1 MSHSK
6 PHLEDL
12 NVVVLGQGGDG
23 SLTVISILAD
33 VLRSAGL
40 RAYTERNVLSRIKGG
55 IVAATLRV
63 SSRERLCTGS
73 EVDLLLAFDALAVAK
88 HVHRLSQHGIVIYDN
103 SGGSLP
109 ADSGI
114 ADGTRVIG

>member
-63 SSRERLCTGS
+63 SSRERPL
-73 EVDLLLAFDALAVAK
+73 
-88 HVHRLSQHGIVIYDN
+88 HRQ
-103 SGGSLP
+103 
-109 ADSGI
+109 
-114 ADGTRVIG
+114 